1 MPFYGHKTM
10 QLTNYYKFNITP
22 LQAKTLV
29 TLREK
34 YRINVSQFI
43 RDAINEKLERDKKS
57 IIEVHKYLNQV
68 RDCPF

>member
-1 MPFYGHKTM
+1 M
-10 QLTNYYKFNITP
+10 QLTRYYKFNIDL
-22 LQAKTLV
+22 LQDKTLA
-29 TLREK
+29 TLRTK

-57 IIEVHKYLNQV
+57 IIEVHKYLNKV